1 MTAVQSID
9 FDRPATAATAERDV
23 DIDLAEVR
31 SQIAELHSESIS
43 LATDLLAV
51 LGPLQRYVA
60 QAIDSAPATAQVLEL
75 TRTFDDPEQAVLEV
89 NGDAI
94 DQVVLDLSNIGR

>member
-1 MTAVQSID
+1 MTAVQG
-9 FDRPATAATAERDV
+9 FDHPGTTAVTDRRVE
-23 DIDLAEVR
+23 IDLAEVR
-31 SQIAELHSESIS
+31 SQIADLHSESIS

-60 QAIDSAPATAQVLEL
+60 QAIDQGSSTTQVVEL
-75 TRTFDDPEQAVLEV
+75 TRTFDESEQAVLEV
-89 NGDAI
+89 TGDDI